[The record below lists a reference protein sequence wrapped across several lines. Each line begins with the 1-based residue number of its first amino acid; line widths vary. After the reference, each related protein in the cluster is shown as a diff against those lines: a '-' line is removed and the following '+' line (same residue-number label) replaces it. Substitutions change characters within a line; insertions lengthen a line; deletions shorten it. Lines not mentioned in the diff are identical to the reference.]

1 MPFRVKIQKRKE
13 WGKGFVNIY
22 FEFLVDNLEKLRII
36 LTCMDM
42 KNDCMIPD
50 SGLMPDLKG
59 KELLVGSKQLRKA
72 LKNGAVS
79 AVFLAQNADP
89 SITEPLAEQCKACG
103 IPYTW
108 VRTMKE
114 LGENCGIDVGTA
126 AAAIR
131 ADDSIGI

>member
-1 MPFRVKIQKRKE
+1 MKTQKRREKNYA
-13 WGKGFVNIY
+13 FVNIY

-42 KNDCMIPD
+42 KKDCMIPE
-50 SGLMPDLKG
+50 SGHLPDLRG

-79 AVFLAQNADP
+79 AAFLAQNADP
-89 SITEPLAEQCKACG
+89 SITEPLAELCKSAGVCV
-103 IPYTW
+103 TW

-131 ADDSIGI
+131 ADDSTGI

>member
-1 MPFRVKIQKRKE
+1 MKTQKEPPGTR
-13 WGKGFVNIY
+13 GFVDYY
-22 FEFLVDNLEKLRII
+22 FGKNVDNSENLGII
-36 LTCMDM
+36 QSCMDM
-42 KNDCMIPD
+42 KKDCMIPE
-50 SGLMPDLKG
+50 SGHLPDLRG

-79 AVFLAQNADP
+79 AVFLAQNANP
-89 SITEPLAEQCKACG
+89 SITEPLAELCKSAGVCV
-103 IPYTW
+103 TW

-131 ADDSIGI
+131 ADDSTGI

>member
-1 MPFRVKIQKRKE
+1 MKTQKRREKNYA
-13 WGKGFVNIY
+13 FVNIY

-42 KNDCMIPD
+42 KNDCMTPE
-50 SGLMPDLKG
+50 SGHLPDLRG

-89 SITEPLAEQCKACG
+89 SITEPLEKQCKTAGVCV
-103 IPYTW
+103 TW

-114 LGENCGIDVGTA
+114 LGEICGIDVGTA

-131 ADDSIGI
+131 ADDSTGF

>member
-1 MPFRVKIQKRKE
+1 MKTQKRREKNYA
-13 WGKGFVNIY
+13 FVNIY

-42 KNDCMIPD
+42 KNNCMIPE
-50 SGLMPDLKG
+50 SGHLPDLRG

-89 SITEPLAEQCKACG
+89 SITEPLEKQCKSAGVCV
-103 IPYTW
+103 TW

-114 LGENCGIDVGTA
+114 LGETCGIDVGTA

-131 ADDSIGI
+131 ADDSTGI

>member
-1 MPFRVKIQKRKE
+1 M
-13 WGKGFVNIY
+13 NIY

-42 KNDCMIPD
+42 KKDCMIPE
-50 SGLMPDLKG
+50 SGHLPDLRG

-89 SITEPLAEQCKACG
+89 SITEPLAEQCKSAGVCV
-103 IPYTW
+103 TW

-114 LGENCGIDVGTA
+114 LGETCGIDVGTA

-131 ADDSIGI
+131 ADDSTGIIP

>member
-1 MPFRVKIQKRKE
+1 MKKECTIPESGQKLDFT
-13 WGKGFVNIY
+13 GKKV
-22 FEFLVDNLEKLRII
+22 
-36 LTCMDM
+36 
-42 KNDCMIPD
+42 
-50 SGLMPDLKG
+50 
-59 KELLVGSKQLRKA
+59 LVGSKQLRKA

-89 SITEPLAEQCKACG
+89 SITEPLAELCKSAGVCV
-103 IPYTW
+103 TW

-131 ADDSIGI
+131 ADDSTGI

>member
-1 MPFRVKIQKRKE
+1 M
-13 WGKGFVNIY
+13 NIY

-42 KNDCMIPD
+42 KKDCMIPE
-50 SGLMPDLKG
+50 SGHLPDLRG

-72 LKNGAVS
+72 LKNGVVS

-89 SITEPLAEQCKACG
+89 SITEPLAEQCKSAGVCV
-103 IPYTW
+103 TW

-131 ADDSIGI
+131 ADDSTGI